1 MRGPAG
7 ATGPAGPSGIISPP
21 LEITFTP
28 EQSIIDTVSAG
39 VPTMVLLATTP
50 SLVAGTY
57 CVWVEHDYAN
67 GTGPVSLSDLSN
79 SFYGIYVGAN
89 LWSNQREI
97 GVYGGGGIS
106 RGPDRMWRK
115 ASIFHIVTITGL
127 ELLPTINLRYIIN
140 NGMITCGNGTIIYQK
155 IA

>member
-1 MRGPAG
+1 MRGSTG

-28 EQSIIDTVSAG
+28 EQNIIDTVSAG

-67 GTGPVSLSDLSN
+67 GTGPVSLYDLSN

-89 LWSNQREI
+89 MWSNQREI
-97 GVYGGGGIS
+97 GSYAGGGL
-106 RGPDRMWRK
+106 RELDKVWRK
-115 ASIFHIVTITGL
+115 ASIFHIVIIDGT